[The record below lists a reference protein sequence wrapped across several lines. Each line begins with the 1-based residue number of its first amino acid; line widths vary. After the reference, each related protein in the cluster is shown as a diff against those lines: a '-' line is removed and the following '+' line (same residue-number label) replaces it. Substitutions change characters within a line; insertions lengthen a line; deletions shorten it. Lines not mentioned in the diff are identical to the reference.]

1 MAFESLSFMVF
12 ILALGSNTFMFRLWL
27 HHIGYV
33 SCICGCVVDPLL
45 VDMGL
50 DFPFVGGH
58 FNALRP

>member
-50 DFPFVGGH
+50 DFPFVGRH
-58 FNALRP
+58 FNALRA